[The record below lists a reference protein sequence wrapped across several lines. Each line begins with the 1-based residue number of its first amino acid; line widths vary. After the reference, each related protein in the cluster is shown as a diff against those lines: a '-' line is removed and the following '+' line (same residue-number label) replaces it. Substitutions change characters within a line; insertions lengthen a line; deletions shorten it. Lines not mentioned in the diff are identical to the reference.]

1 MDIYMDKSFCWH
13 ILVAYSH
20 DVSIIGCYCND
31 DMGCQKSGGEIMI
44 LDIDKTTEE
53 DIEQLRDWAEAN
65 TIISDELWNILIK
78 MVALLEDKKSIVI
91 DDKEKV
97 SNAQRFTGRHT

>member
-1 MDIYMDKSFCWH
+1 
-13 ILVAYSH
+13 
-20 DVSIIGCYCND
+20 
-31 DMGCQKSGGEIMI
+31 MI

-91 DDKEKV
+91 DDKEKIK
-97 SNAQRFTGRHT
+97 NAAWFR

>member
-1 MDIYMDKSFCWH
+1 
-13 ILVAYSH
+13 
-20 DVSIIGCYCND
+20 
-31 DMGCQKSGGEIMI
+31 MI

-65 TIISDELWNILIK
+65 SIISDELWNILIK

-91 DDKEKV
+91 EDKEKV